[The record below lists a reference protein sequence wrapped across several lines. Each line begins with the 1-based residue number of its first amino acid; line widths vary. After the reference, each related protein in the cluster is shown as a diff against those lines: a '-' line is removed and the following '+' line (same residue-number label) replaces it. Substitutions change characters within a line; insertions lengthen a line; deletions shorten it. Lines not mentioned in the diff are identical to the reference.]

1 MPISFK
7 QQIDIDIGGTFLNP
21 LEFADEHYLNGEMI
35 TAVVD
40 SDEFRERTSRISS
53 NFAEGVFTHGVVVF
67 VKRGDLS
74 RDPVTGENVMLD
86 DQHYYVMND
95 EHESGM
101 LILTLGGHES

>member
-7 QQIDIDIGGTFLNP
+7 GQVDIDIGGTFLNP
-21 LEFADEHYLNGEMI
+21 LEFADEHYLNGELI

-40 SDEFRERTSRISS
+40 SDEFRERVSRISS
-53 NFAEGVFTHGVVVF
+53 NFAEGVFTHGVVLF

-74 RDPVTGENVMLD
+74 RDPVKDENVTLD
-86 DQHYYVMND
+86 DLHYYVMND

-101 LILTLGGHES
+101 LILTLGANES

>member
-21 LEFADEHYLNGEMI
+21 LEFADEHYLNGELI

-40 SDEFRERTSRISS
+40 ADEFRERTSRIAS
-53 NFAEGVFTHGVVVF
+53 NYTEGVFMHGVVVF

-74 RDPVTGENVMLD
+74 RDPVTGENITLD
-86 DQHYYVMND
+86 DLHYYVLND

-101 LILTLGGHES
+101 LILTLGANES